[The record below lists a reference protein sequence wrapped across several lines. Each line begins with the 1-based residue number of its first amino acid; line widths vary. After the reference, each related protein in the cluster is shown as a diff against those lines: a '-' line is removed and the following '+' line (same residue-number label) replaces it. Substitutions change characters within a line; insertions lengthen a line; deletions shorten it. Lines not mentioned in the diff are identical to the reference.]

1 MSASIPAEDAI
12 KRQRMPGSDAGA
24 RRLRRRVRNCHGQ
37 CRRVVPLRIGE
48 HVDRDA
54 LLAEVGNKRADNQ
67 GLVDLRAHLSR
78 ARSA

>member
-1 MSASIPAEDAI
+1 MSALIPA
-12 KRQRMPGSDAGA
+12 RMPFSAKECLVQTLALGVYADEFAIA
-24 RRLRRRVRNCHGQ
+24 MDNA
-37 CRRVVPLRIGE
+37 VVSCLCAFGE

-54 LLAEVGNKRADNQ
+54 LLAEVGNKRVDNQ